1 MARTRELA
9 LPRRSQPQGVAT
21 VDPSWGLR
29 PEIAWFGSA
38 PSVMRPGAMGTVTGF
53 VTGVSRAGL
62 AITGNGANGNGV
74 TIAGGS
80 TAAHSAATFVAVC
93 RLNGVGGAYQG
104 LISLTGQSGSNKGIY
119 VADDGSGRGLAIVR
133 GGVAGMSAVTSVPS
147 DQWIV
152 VVASWR
158 QSDGYNYVT
167 YSTLDGGAIVE
178 SSGTHSGAMLG
189 GDGTYCVGRG
199 RSDIP
204 SWNGDIAMAVASFDW
219 LPLQMARELL
229 RNPWRLLAPMSRR
242 EPLPGAA
249 PSGVPDITAVIA
261 ESILSDRVSYR
272 ATLNYA

>member
-21 VDPSWGLR
+21 VDPRWGLR
-29 PEIAWFGSA
+29 PEIAWLGSA

-80 TAAHSAATFVAVC
+80 TAAHSAATFVVVC
-93 RLNGVGGAYQG
+93 LRNGLGDAYHG
-104 LISLTGQSGSNKGIY
+104 LVSLTGQSGVNKGIFLS
-119 VADDGSGRGLAIVR
+119 DNGEGKELAIVR
-133 GGVAGMSAVTSVPS
+133 GGVVAMSSVGNVPAHE
-147 DQWIV
+147 WIT

-167 YSTLDGGAIVE
+167 YCPLDGGAIVE

-204 SWNGDIAMAVASFDW
+204 SWKGDIAMAVASFDW

-229 RNPWRLLAPMSRR
+229 SNPWRLLAPISRR
-242 EPLPGAA
+242 VPLPGAA
-249 PSGVPDITAVIA
+249 PAGVPDITALYA
-261 ESILSDRVSYR
+261 ESPLSDRVSYR